1 MYGRVRPHGI
11 QGQDTEAR
19 RAAVPFEEGATVR
32 RAVCGAVGD
41 WKRAWAGGGY
51 PPPPHLM
58 KSSTTFGG
66 QVPTL
71 STPME

>member
-1 MYGRVRPHGI
+1 MAPAGFRHKN
-11 QGQDTEAR
+11 TEAR
-19 RAAVPFEEGATVR
+19 RAVVPFEEGATVR
-32 RAVCGAVGD
+32 RALYGAVWD
-41 WKRAWAGGGY
+41 WKRAWAGGGD